1 MTPRTERLLHDLVEH
16 AAAAARLVD
25 RGRPAYD
32 ADEMLRYAAED
43 LLIRLGETV
52 ARIDRDDDRFVGA
65 HPGLELRAS
74 RTHATSSPTGTT
86 SWTPPS
92 SGRSSSTTCPPSPS
106 GCGGCSTVPP
116 DRAPVGPPRPGCRP

>member
-65 HPGLELRAS
+65 HPGLELRRLKDARNLVAHGYDIVDPALVWS
-74 RTHATSSPTGTT
+74 ILEHNVPTVAERVRRLLDG
-86 SWTPPS
+86 S
-92 SGRSSSTTCPPSPS
+92 
-106 GCGGCSTVPP
+106 
-116 DRAPVGPPRPGCRP
+116 A